1 VEEIPEYINLLS
13 YLFIV
18 VYMLSVPLETSIGEI
33 LQTLGNLK
41 LMGRALLANFVIIP
55 ILGIFIARFFDLP
68 ADIRTG
74 FLLLAMAPGGL
85 LALQFARVSKGNR
98 VLAVALLFGFCLLA
112 ILITPALVLL
122 FFPREGAGN
131 LPFGW
136 LILTLLLLI
145 VLPAFAG
152 RALQMLIP
160 QHAPKLGLW
169 LGRLSI
175 VLFMIAAVMAG
186 RYKSPAIKLMGTN
199 GITAIVLLIIGAWIV
214 GWFLGGPEIRNRKV
228 LAISSSMRNAGVC
241 LPLASGYFAGTDV
254 FVPMLAFSGI
264 MIPMNMVFALVTSRA
279 LHDPA
284 EGVGSIKTIIM
295 LGILA
300 LIAVIYRQ

>member
-1 VEEIPEYINLLS
+1 LEQIPEYINLLS

-18 VYMLSVPLETSIGEI
+18 VYMLSVPLETSSGEI
-33 LQTLGNLK
+33 LQTLGNLN

-55 ILGIFIARFFDLP
+55 ILGILIARFFDLP

-74 FLLLAMAPGGL
+74 FFLLAMAPGGL

-98 VLAVALLFGFCLLA
+98 VLAVALLFVFCLLA

-122 FFPREGAGN
+122 FFRREGTGH
-131 LPFGW
+131 LPFAW

-199 GITAIVLLIIGAWIV
+199 GTTAIVLLIIGAWIV
-214 GWFLGGPEIRNRKV
+214 GWLLGGPEIRNRKV
-228 LAISSSMRNAGVC
+228 LAISSSMRNVGVC
-241 LPLASGYFAGTDV
+241 LPIASNYFAGTEV
-254 FVPMLAFSGI
+254 TVPILAFSGI
-264 MIPMNMVFALVTSRA
+264 MIPMNMVFSVV
-279 LHDPA
+279 
-284 EGVGSIKTIIM
+284 VGRM
-295 LGILA
+295 LGDKEE
-300 LIAVIYRQ
+300 IARATKA